1 MQTFSEHYKN
11 EHALQI
17 DGFTYNFT
25 AMLSCHASK
34 KSESLIAM
42 DLNNVVEISE
52 NTNVL
57 QEYQLSNLFFFPLTR
72 FNANLTLF

>member
-11 EHALQI
+11 EHASQI

-52 NTNVL
+52 NINVL
-57 QEYQLSNLFFFPLTR
+57 QEYQLSNLFFFS
-72 FNANLTLF
+72 FDKI